1 MRGKWEKT
9 LGGDKMS
16 KKRKSI
22 KFELPPMDILK
33 ETKEQRKARVQNSKP
48 MGTRVEENKRKY
60 NRKQKHK
67 RKWKD
72 YE

>member
-1 MRGKWEKT
+1 MNEVQV
-9 LGGDKMS
+9 MS
-16 KKRKSI
+16 KKKSI

-33 ETKEQRKARVQNSKP
+33 ETREQRKARVQNSKP
-48 MGTRVEENKRKY
+48 MGTRVEQDKRKY

-67 RKWKD
+67 REWKD

>member
-1 MRGKWEKT
+1 
-9 LGGDKMS
+9 MS
-16 KKRKSI
+16 KKKSI

-48 MGTRVEENKRKY
+48 MGTRVEQDKRKY

-67 RKWKD
+67 KEWKD

>member
-1 MRGKWEKT
+1 
-9 LGGDKMS
+9 MS
-16 KKRKSI
+16 KKKSI

-33 ETKEQRKARVQNSKP
+33 ETQEQRKARVQNSKP
-48 MGTRVEENKRKY
+48 MGTRVEQNKRKY

-67 RKWKD
+67 REWKD